1 MGVLSTVARGRAAGL
16 RRGRHEGRGGGP
28 AAVLAVRRVSQASDS
43 CPSSPF
49 ACPPRQYCKLHS
61 ESKNMLH
68 PSSLRSS
75 ARPYVA
81 ALADTPGSHAPPPPP
96 RPLTLDARDP
106 VYAVNIS
113 INILCCLTPWRGR
126 GGGSPSRPS
135 VLEVPGSRS
144 LFLCSLSSYSC
155 YSLIL
160 TLIIPF
166 SSCYPY
172 SNSSISNSLFSTF
185 LSFILSPAFLFSLFF
200 PVIIVCIIM
209 VGND

>member
-16 RRGRHEGRGGGP
+16 RRGRHEGQGGVP
-28 AAVLAVRRVSQASDS
+28 AAVLAVHRVSQASDS

-106 VYAVNIS
+106 GYAVNIS

-126 GGGSPSRPS
+126 GGVAIPS
-135 VLEVPGSRS
+135 VCSRGARFPLLVLVFPFL
-144 LFLCSLSSYSC
+144 LFLLF
-155 YSLIL
+155 
-160 TLIIPF
+160 P
-166 SSCYPY
+166 YPY
-172 SNSSISNSLFSTF
+172 SYYSLFIM
-185 LSFILSPAFLFSLFF
+185 LSLFQF
-200 PVIIVCIIM
+200 LHF
-209 VGND
+209 